1 MTGIIDYGAGNL
13 RSVQKALEYLGEPD
27 VISDSESVLDGCDRL
42 ILPGVGAFGQGME
55 ALNAKKLPEYIR
67 RRAKEVPV
75 LGICLGMQFL
85 MRRSFEDGE
94 HAGLGFCDGDV
105 IRFREGK
112 VPSIGWNC
120 VSALRS
126 PLFSG
131 IPEGSEFYF
140 VHSYYAPVGEY
151 TIARAEYGVPFSAA
165 VWDGKNAYGVQF
177 HPEKSGE
184 KGLALLRNFV
194 RLND

>member
-94 HAGLGFCDGDV
+94 HAGLGF
-105 IRFREGK
+105 
-112 VPSIGWNC
+112 
-120 VSALRS
+120 AT
-126 PLFSG
+126 
-131 IPEGSEFYF
+131 
-140 VHSYYAPVGEY
+140 AM
-151 TIARAEYGVPFSAA
+151 
-165 VWDGKNAYGVQF
+165 
-177 HPEKSGE
+177 
-184 KGLALLRNFV
+184 
-194 RLND
+194 